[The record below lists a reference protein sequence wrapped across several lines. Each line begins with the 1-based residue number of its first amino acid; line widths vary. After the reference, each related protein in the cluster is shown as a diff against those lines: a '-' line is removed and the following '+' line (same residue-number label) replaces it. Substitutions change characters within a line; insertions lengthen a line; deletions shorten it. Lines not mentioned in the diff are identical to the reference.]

1 MKKIVLIAAM
11 SMAML
16 SLFAQ
21 GGEPAVRVGIT
32 ASPAIS
38 WFKGADKNV
47 NSGKIRM
54 GLEYGL
60 LLDINLSKKSQ
71 NYMLETGITG
81 VLMGGNAVYDTLLVP
96 VGGFTTYRNGV
107 DARFKM
113 QYVNIPISLKLKTNE
128 IGYITYFGQLG
139 FVPGFK
145 VGGRVDSDALG
156 YENEKLDKENE
167 TIFKAPLF
175 SLGLNV
181 GGGIEYALNDRTALV
196 VGLNFVNNFTN
207 GIKVKTEDKDK
218 QAFKYLLLRLGI
230 LF

>member
-1 MKKIVLIAAM
+1 MKKIVLITALSLVFM
-11 SMAML
+11 

-21 GGEPAVRVGIT
+21 GDEPTVRVGIT

-60 LLDINLSKKSQ
+60 LMNINLSKNNQ
-71 NYMLETGITG
+71 NYVLETGLTG
-81 VLMGGNAVYDTLLVP
+81 VLMGGNAVYDTL
-96 VGGFTTYRNGV
+96 GFGTDSLFGYRNGV

-128 IGYITYFGQLG
+128 IGYITYYGQLG

-145 VGGRVDSDALG
+145 VGGRIDSDALG
-156 YENEKLDKENE
+156 YENEKLDKDNE
-167 TIFKAPLF
+167 TIYKAPLF
-175 SLGLNV
+175 ALGISV

-196 VGLNFVNNFTN
+196 LGLNFVNNFTN

-218 QAFKYLLLRLGI
+218 QAFRYLLLRAGI

>member
-1 MKKIVLIAAM
+1 MKKIVWIVVLGFM
-11 SMAML
+11 
-16 SLFAQ
+16 FATANAQ
-21 GGEPAVRVGIT
+21 SDVPAVRVGIT

-47 NSGKIRM
+47 SSGKIRM

-60 LLDINLSKKSQ
+60 LLDINLSKNNA
-71 NYMLETGITG
+71 NYVIETGVTG
-81 VLMGGNAVYDTLLVP
+81 ILMGGNASYDSLVVNQNP
-96 VGGFTTYRNGV
+96 QVFAPNGV
-107 DARFKM
+107 NARYKM

-128 IGYITYFGQLG
+128 IGYITYYGQLG

-145 VGGRVDSDALG
+145 VAGRVDSDYLG
-156 YENEKLDKENE
+156 YENEKLGKDNE
-167 TIFKAPLF
+167 TIFNAPLF
-175 SLGLNV
+175 ALGLTV

-207 GIKVKTEDKDK
+207 GIKIKTEDKDK
-218 QAFKYLLLRLGI
+218 QAFKYLLLRVGI

>member
-1 MKKIVLIAAM
+1 MKKIVLIAVLSVAFV
-11 SMAML
+11 

-21 GGEPAVRVGIT
+21 SGEPAVRVGIT

-47 NSGKIRM
+47 DGGKVRM

-71 NYMLETGITG
+71 NYVLETGLTG
-81 VLMGGNAVYDTLLVP
+81 VLIGGNAVYDTLVYP
-96 VGGFTTYRNGV
+96 SDTVFGYRNGV

-128 IGYITYFGQLG
+128 IGYITYYGQLG

-145 VGGRVDSDALG
+145 VGARVDSEALG
-156 YENEKLDKENE
+156 YENEKLDKDNA
-167 TIFKAPLF
+167 TVFTAPLF
-175 SLGLNV
+175 ALGLSV
-181 GGGIEYALNDRTALV
+181 GGGIEYALNDRTALL
-196 VGLNFVNNFTN
+196 VGINFVNNFTN

-218 QAFKYLLLRLGI
+218 QAFKYVLLRAGI

>member
-1 MKKIVLIAAM
+1 MKKIVLIAVM
-11 SMAML
+11 TMAML

-21 GGEPAVRVGIT
+21 GGEPAVRVGLT

-47 NSGKIRM
+47 NSGKVRM

-60 LLDINLSKKSQ
+60 LLNINLSKHNQ
-71 NYMLETGITG
+71 NYALETGLTG
-81 VLMGGNAVYDTLLVP
+81 VLMGGNAVYDTLVYP
-96 VGGFTTYRNGV
+96 ADTIFGYRNGV

-113 QYVNIPISLKLKTNE
+113 QYLNIPITLKLKTNQ
-128 IGYITYFGQLG
+128 IGYITYYGQLG

-156 YENEKLDKENE
+156 YENEKLSKDNE

-175 SLGLNV
+175 ALGLTV
-181 GGGIEYALNDRTALV
+181 GGGVEYALNDRTALIL
-196 VGLNFVNNFTN
+196 GINFVNNFTN

-230 LF
+230 MF